1 MSPALI
7 AFCLLVAVALVAL
20 LGLCVLFSPEREPDE
35 HESHPGTGS

>member
-7 AFCLLVAVALVAL
+7 AFTALVLLALIAL
-20 LGLCVLFSPEREPDE
+20 LGLCILFSPEREPDE

>member
-7 AFCLLVAVALVAL
+7 AFCILVAVALGAL

-35 HESHPGTGS
+35 GEPPLGIGS